1 MVWTSPFPVAEE
13 SFAALPELVRGAA
26 AREPEQPA
34 LIDAASGS
42 VISYSTLANRIGQV
56 AAGLAVRGFAPGDVL
71 AICAPNIAPWAGM
84 ALGAMAAG
92 GTVTGLSPLATR
104 SEVSAQLTSARAG
117 VLVTTPALLP
127 GAREAAA
134 AAGTREII
142 VLGGVPSEPSGPS
155 PVVTSAEELLASGH
169 ATGPGPAGGSR
180 PGPGQAGLLPFSSG
194 TTGLPK
200 GVVLTHA
207 SLAAAVRQLGGSL
220 ALTGRDR
227 ILAVAPFAHV
237 MGFIVS
243 LCAPL
248 AAGATVVTLPRY
260 SLAAL
265 LTAVERYW
273 VTVLAVPPPVMTAL
287 ATGPEADR
295 HDLSSLQLIV
305 SGGAPLGATG
315 QQAVARR
322 FPHAAVGQGYG
333 LTETA
338 AVISLPGRDGSPPGA
353 AGRLAPGTELRVVD
367 PATGREAAA
376 GEPGELWVRGPQ
388 VMAGYL
394 GDEAATAGILGPG
407 GWLRTGDLGHA
418 DPDGCVFLTGRL
430 KELIKVN
437 AYQVAPAEL
446 EAVLLGHPL
455 VADVAVIPAPDE
467 QAGEVPVAVVVP
479 RDGLDPDQL
488 IGWVADRVTPWK
500 RIRAVRLADQ
510 IPRTPSGK
518 TLYRVLT
525 AAGCDPAGA
534 IPQ

>member
-1 MVWTSPFPVAEE
+1 
-13 SFAALPELVRGAA
+13 
-26 AREPEQPA
+26 
-34 LIDAASGS
+34 
-42 VISYSTLANRIGQV
+42 
-56 AAGLAVRGFAPGDVL
+56 
-71 AICAPNIAPWAGM
+71 
-84 ALGAMAAG
+84 
-92 GTVTGLSPLATR
+92 
-104 SEVSAQLTSARAG
+104 
-117 VLVTTPALLP
+117 
-127 GAREAAA
+127 
-134 AAGTREII
+134 
-142 VLGGVPSEPSGPS
+142 
-155 PVVTSAEELLASGH
+155 
-169 ATGPGPAGGSR
+169 
-180 PGPGQAGLLPFSSG
+180 LLPFSSG

-265 LTAVERYW
+265 LAAVERYR

-488 IGWVADRVTPWK
+488 IGWVADRVAPWK

-525 AAGCDPAGA
+525 AAGRDPAGA
-534 IPQ
+534 IPR